1 MKGKY
6 QIHGTCVRPKRQQFV
21 GDTLPAT
28 GVFSEQSVVFLRA
41 SSHHWFPAQGCFLEI
56 EVFGQFLV
64 FHKPIMTTD
73 YADCTDDILYFIRTS
88 KRRTL

>member
-1 MKGKY
+1 
-6 QIHGTCVRPKRQQFV
+6 
-21 GDTLPAT
+21 
-28 GVFSEQSVVFLRA
+28 LRA